1 MIKGL
6 SIATLIAR
14 AWGLES
20 IVRLFLS
27 ELEKLHKTPIESKVV
42 ESGIPPCAEV
52 GVAYKDFAHV
62 ADCSEDHFGL

>member
-1 MIKGL
+1 M
-6 SIATLIAR
+6 
-14 AWGLES
+14 
-20 IVRLFLS
+20 RLFLS